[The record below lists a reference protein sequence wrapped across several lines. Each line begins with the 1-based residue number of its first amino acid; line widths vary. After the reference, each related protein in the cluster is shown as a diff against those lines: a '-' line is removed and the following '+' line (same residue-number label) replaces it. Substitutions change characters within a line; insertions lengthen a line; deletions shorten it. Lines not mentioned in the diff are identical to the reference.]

1 MVNEKELRSKD
12 PYLDLIRMVVNQAI
26 EDYNRL
32 IAGKKIS
39 FSRQCS
45 FVSLDEVISFFLS
58 EYFYFITGL
67 DGKMI
72 LNRLNEI
79 GRVNE

>member
-32 IAGKKIS
+32 IAGKK
-39 FSRQCS
+39 
-45 FVSLDEVISFFLS
+45 FLS
-58 EYFYFITGL
+58 L
-67 DGKMI
+67 
-72 LNRLNEI
+72 
-79 GRVNE
+79 VNVVLLVLMR

>member
-32 IAGKKIS
+32 IAGKKN
-39 FSRQCS
+39 
-45 FVSLDEVISFFLS
+45 FFLS
-58 EYFYFITGL
+58 S
-67 DGKMI
+67 M
-72 LNRLNEI
+72 
-79 GRVNE
+79 